1 MGAKSVEQVFQ
12 RVVSKT
18 STCAT
23 IKSQLYSCTIP
34 VTTVL
39 TQPEK

>member
-1 MGAKSVEQVFQ
+1 MCQSVEQVFQ
-12 RVVSKT
+12 RVGFKT

-23 IKSQLYSCTIP
+23 IKAQFYSCTIL